1 MSETLDRT
9 EMMAPPVKF
18 PKKKVALVLAYL
30 GTNYQGMQMYIGL
43 MRACR
48 TDKGV
53 HAAMQVVSLKVIFKD
68 PIASIMSSINSHLP
82 KDIRVCGIH
91 PVSQTFDSKLHCD
104 SRFYE
109 YLLPTFMF
117 KCDSSFDLSFLENMA
132 AKRDTLDG
140 KNEAASDGSECED
153 NVAGNEDQASMQKHK
168 LAADFYSNNFKPT
181 LADIEQLSAFRL
193 SSKEKDRLDA
203 LLKCF
208 EGSHFFH
215 NYTIKKSAV
224 DPSACRKI
232 ISFSKAH
239 WYPLPLIPR
248 NGDHDYAS
256 RCPGLFDGH
265 FQESFEIRKNEC
277 PKSPW
282 RGSLV
287 SSKINPLSYDT
298 YALEIDS
305 FKEKEIYPAIA
316 SEEFSKNI
324 FMNWWCAISL
334 HAYDFQ
340 YVLQQWTPPDSE
352 VSKKKIKK
360 GKYSADQASQSEPPK
375 VEQKN
380 PDPSISQ

>member
-1 MSETLDRT
+1 
-9 EMMAPPVKF
+9 
-18 PKKKVALVLAYL
+18 
-30 GTNYQGMQMYIGL
+30 

-232 ISFSKAH
+232 ISFSVGTFLLTFRARIH
-239 WYPLPLIPR
+239 
-248 NGDHDYAS
+248 
-256 RCPGLFDGH
+256 
-265 FQESFEIRKNEC
+265 SF
-277 PKSPW
+277 
-282 RGSLV
+282 
-287 SSKINPLSYDT
+287 
-298 YALEIDS
+298 
-305 FKEKEIYPAIA
+305 
-316 SEEFSKNI
+316 
-324 FMNWWCAISL
+324 
-334 HAYDFQ
+334 
-340 YVLQQWTPPDSE
+340 
-352 VSKKKIKK
+352 
-360 GKYSADQASQSEPPK
+360 
-375 VEQKN
+375 
-380 PDPSISQ
+380 